1 MSVGGSMRYFQYSK
15 YLEKRYGQKVYK
27 LPVNILATCPNRDG
41 NLSKGGCTFC
51 GDVAA
56 GFELLDVNL
65 AVEEQLK
72 QNKAYIKK
80 KYGANK
86 FIAYFQNYTNTYLP
100 LEEFKRYILEAIVE
114 DVVEISISTRPDSI
128 DDEILNFLEEIK
140 IQYDIE
146 ISIELG
152 LQTVNYKT
160 LNKINRGHSLAE
172 FIDAVRMIKE
182 KGFQIAVHM
191 ILNLP
196 WDEEDDI
203 IEGAKVL
210 SALKVDFVKLHSLYI
225 LKDTVLGNQYLKN
238 EFDLIS
244 VDEYVNRVILFLRY
258 LDPEIVVQRLL
269 ARAPKEKTLFCNWDM
284 SWWKIKDMIDFAM
297 EEKNFNQ
304 GDLFDYLNGKTLKR
318 FR

>member
-114 DVVEISISTRPDSI
+114 DVVEISISTRPD
-128 DDEILNFLEEIK
+128 
-140 IQYDIE
+140 
-146 ISIELG
+146 
-152 LQTVNYKT
+152 
-160 LNKINRGHSLAE
+160 
-172 FIDAVRMIKE
+172 
-182 KGFQIAVHM
+182 
-191 ILNLP
+191 
-196 WDEEDDI
+196 
-203 IEGAKVL
+203 
-210 SALKVDFVKLHSLYI
+210 
-225 LKDTVLGNQYLKN
+225 
-238 EFDLIS
+238 
-244 VDEYVNRVILFLRY
+244 
-258 LDPEIVVQRLL
+258 
-269 ARAPKEKTLFCNWDM
+269 
-284 SWWKIKDMIDFAM
+284 
-297 EEKNFNQ
+297 
-304 GDLFDYLNGKTLKR
+304 
-318 FR
+318 

>member
-1 MSVGGSMRYFQYSK
+1 MRYFQYSK

-65 AVEEQLK
+65 SVEEQLQ

-80 KYGANK
+80 KYGANQ

-128 DDEILNFLEEIK
+128 DGEILDFLEEVK
-140 IQYDIE
+140 TQHDIE

-182 KGFQIAVHM
+182 KGFLIAVHM

-225 LKDTVLGNQYLKN
+225 LKDTVLGNQYLN
-238 EFDLIS
+238 DEFELIS
-244 VDEYVNRVILFLRY
+244 VDDYVKRAVLFLRY

-284 SWWKIKDMIDFAM
+284 SWWKIKDMIDLVM
-297 EEKNFNQ
+297 EEKDFNQ

>member
-1 MSVGGSMRYFQYSK
+1 MRYFQYSK

-65 AVEEQLK
+65 SVEEQLQ

-80 KYGANK
+80 KYGANQ

-128 DDEILNFLEEIK
+128 DDEILDFLEEVK
-140 IQYDIE
+140 TQHDIE

-182 KGFQIAVHM
+182 KGFLIAVHM

-225 LKDTVLGNQYLKN
+225 LKDTVLGNQYLN
-238 EFDLIS
+238 DEFELIS
-244 VDEYVNRVILFLRY
+244 VDDYVKRAVLFLRY

-284 SWWKIKDMIDFAM
+284 SWWKIKDMIDLVM
-297 EEKNFNQ
+297 EEKDFNQ

>member
-1 MSVGGSMRYFQYSK
+1 MRYFQYSK

-65 AVEEQLK
+65 SVEEQLQ

-80 KYGANK
+80 KYGANQ

-128 DDEILNFLEEIK
+128 DGEILDFLEEVK
-140 IQYDIE
+140 TQHDIE

-182 KGFQIAVHM
+182 KGFLIAVHM

-225 LKDTVLGNQYLKN
+225 LKDTVLGNQYLN
-238 EFDLIS
+238 DEFELIS
-244 VDEYVNRVILFLRY
+244 VDDYVKRAVLFLRY
-258 LDPEIVVQRLL
+258 LNPEIVVQRLL

-284 SWWKIKDMIDFAM
+284 SWWKIKDMIDLVM
-297 EEKNFNQ
+297 EEKDFNQ